1 MATLRRALSIV
12 LTLAVLA
19 FASMPASA
27 AQSRVVVTSQVA
39 LDWNLNA
46 VNVVRAYRWPTTGA
60 AYFQLEGLIYMS
72 YVQAAVYDAV
82 TKISGRYVPYHAFAA
97 DAAGA
102 SADAAVIAATYRT
115 LLHYQGDLV
124 VDLTTLTAKY
134 DRAVADLPPTGKAKG
149 IAVGE
154 AAANDLIAFR
164 ANDGR
169 NGVGTNCPY
178 VPPTALTAGVW
189 QPPAAGA
196 QTPWAACMTPFLLN
210 SAAQFR
216 AGPPPALASSDY
228 AADFNETKSYGA
240 FNSTVRSAD
249 QKATAYFWNA
259 NVISQANKALRD
271 TVTKHNLDLVDAVRL
286 LAMGDLVV
294 TDAGIACFD
303 SKYHYLFWR
312 PIAAIQHADI
322 DGNSRTDA
330 DPAWTP
336 TLGTPNHPE
345 YPAAHGCVTSA
356 FAMTVAIAFQTEHI
370 DVDVPGA
377 ADGATTLT
385 TTRHFAT
392 VEDITTEIVNARV
405 WIGFHY
411 RNSAIAGVDLGTN
424 VASWTLERFFGR
436 VQADDHHG
444 DGAASGTGGNP
455 PETTEGDDDAR
466 DEGED

>member
-1 MATLRRALSIV
+1 LRRALSIV

-27 AQSRVVVTSQVA
+27 AQSRVVVASPKVA

-46 VNVVRAYRWPTTGA
+46 VNVVRAFRSTAGA
-60 AYFQLEGLIYMS
+60 PYFQLEGLIYMS

-115 LLHYQGDLV
+115 LLNYQGDLV

-134 DRAVADLPPTGKAKG
+134 DLAVAALPPTGKAKG

-154 AAANDLIAFR
+154 AAASDLIAFR

-169 NGVGTNCPY
+169 NGVGTNCAY
-178 VPPTALTAGVW
+178 VPTALTAGVW

-216 AGPPPALASSDY
+216 AGPPPALGSSDY
-228 AADFNETKSYGA
+228 AVDFNETKSYGA

-294 TDAGIACFD
+294 TDAGIACFE

-322 DGNSRTDA
+322 DGNSATVA
-330 DPAWTP
+330 DTAWAP
-336 TLGTPNHPE
+336 TLNTPNHPE

-356 FAMTVAIAFQTEHI
+356 LAMTVAIAFQTAHI

-377 ADGATTLT
+377 TNGDTTLT
-385 TTRHFAT
+385 ATRHFAT

-411 RNSAIAGVDLGTN
+411 RNSAVTGVELGTN
-424 VASWTLERFFGR
+424 VASWTLERFFGP
-436 VQADDHHG
+436 VQADEHHG
-444 DGAASGTGGNP
+444 DDAASGTGADQP
-455 PETTEGDDDAR
+455 DETEGDDDAG
-466 DEGED
+466 DEAED